1 MNSSSQLYEISR
13 KINIFSTLLI
23 VLFGVIGHL
32 ITIIV
37 YSRKRFRTNSNH
49 IYLLCLAIND
59 SLFLMI
65 HFLEDT
71 VRTFRDVYIT
81 DTYSNTQIKTLL
93 EFLNI
98 TDRFSTACVL
108 INYLRYSLRFTSAYI
123 IVVFTLQRL
132 SIVNSPLRCNLK
144 TKKFAWYSVLA
155 IAVLSFLI
163 NLWVPFLFE
172 LQTNETNQFCDVN
185 KEWSNKYFLIVIT
198 YIIFMLIPIFIIIIS
213 NSIIM
218 YKTKRADLSREQISS
233 RKKIVAET
241 TNNNSI
247 KIKRVYSRKQNLCER
262 NLKTA
267 QIKPFYFNVNTLTSQ
282 IKHKQND
289 SSKLSQMLTLVS
301 FFYAILN
308 LPYFIAWSIFF
319 IKIAIQKQ
327 NDEIRDFMFALLQ
340 IFEILY
346 ILNYGL
352 YFYINYASSSMFRV
366 QLSFICEY
374 NFVV

>member
-1 MNSSSQLYEISR
+1 
-13 KINIFSTLLI
+13 
-23 VLFGVIGHL
+23 
-32 ITIIV
+32 
-37 YSRKRFRTNSNH
+37 
-49 IYLLCLAIND
+49 
-59 SLFLMI
+59 
-65 HFLEDT
+65 
-71 VRTFRDVYIT
+71 
-81 DTYSNTQIKTLL
+81 
-93 EFLNI
+93 
-98 TDRFSTACVL
+98 
-108 INYLRYSLRFTSAYI
+108 
-123 IVVFTLQRL
+123 
-132 SIVNSPLRCNLK
+132 
-144 TKKFAWYSVLA
+144 
-155 IAVLSFLI
+155 
-163 NLWVPFLFE
+163 
-172 LQTNETNQFCDVN
+172 
-185 KEWSNKYFLIVIT
+185 
-198 YIIFMLIPIFIIIIS
+198 MLIPIFIIIIS

-233 RKKIVAET
+233 RKKIVVET